1 MGDAF
6 VRRRRRLLSLEGG
19 ENGAGQDTGSGDD
32 PPGDGGGGR
41 GGLLGGG
48 VGGGVGGDGRLGAPG
63 GLLVL
68 LGLGLG
74 RRGRRRRRGRG
85 RLGAEQLVGE
95 RHLVD
100 GVDGEG
106 EVLADDG
113 GEQRPVDA
121 GGDVDVVVRRL
132 DLVLV
137 RAVGAGRL
145 RVHGAAEGGE
155 HGEAVEPREH
165 AVEHQLDLV
174 LRRQRVERAR
184 RERRERGV
192 RGREHGQPVVAVHQL
207 AVDLGVHPAL
217 VEEPEEGGV
226 LAGLLQHCR
235 HVRRRGAVGR
245 RRRGAG
251 RRRRGLRRRGGLRLL
266 RRRQHRRRGE
276 QRGEEEEA
284 GGRHWWVGGCGREES
299 DERWWRRRSESW
311 EQCVFNRLIVWLVA
325 RESVCVSECE

>member
-41 GGLLGGG
+41 GGLLGGV
-48 VGGGVGGDGRLGAPG
+48 VGGGVVGDGRLGDPG

-184 RERRERGV
+184 LERRERGV

-245 RRRGAG
+245 RRRGPGDAG
-251 RRRRGLRRRGGLRLL
+251 VAFVGVAAFGFCDAASTAAVASSAARRRRREDAIGG
-266 RRRQHRRRGE
+266 
-276 QRGEEEEA
+276 
-284 GGRHWWVGGCGREES
+284 WVG
-299 DERWWRRRSESW
+299 
-311 EQCVFNRLIVWLVA
+311 VVA
-325 RESVCVSECE
+325 RNRTNGGGGGDLRAGSSACLIDL